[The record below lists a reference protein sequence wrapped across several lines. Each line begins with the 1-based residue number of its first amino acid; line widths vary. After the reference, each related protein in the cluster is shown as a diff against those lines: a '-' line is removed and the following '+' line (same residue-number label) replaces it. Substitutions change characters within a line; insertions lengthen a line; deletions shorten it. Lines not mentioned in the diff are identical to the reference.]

1 MTGHRQPWYLDRLR
15 AELERVAAI
24 EDRRERGPALGRLRP
39 ALGRLRPSPHTLVA
53 LALVAAL
60 VAVVLTVAREP
71 DVERPAAPPGKKV
84 VATDVER
91 GVRFSLDGRVL
102 TVQLLPNRPN
112 ATFEAVSGAEIS
124 ATCRTNVAA
133 PPGDPRSET
142 TVFRRW
148 PAGETSLSYRFP
160 RDVSSW
166 CRLDRPSVGI
176 VASVSFPVAWS
187 GAREQIAETANNWAR
202 VFASTE
208 QACNDYTA
216 PSVCKQI
223 GCRLV
228 GGKPTEACKAWL
240 LPASSTPSGKGWAWE
255 HRGAKVQKIAISG
268 DRAAATLLKDGVEI
282 DTVQLRRTAT
292 GEWLIDKLGDDGLT
306 AELRRKLRGPGG

>member
-1 MTGHRQPWYLDRLR
+1 MSEDFISGLHDDLVEAMDRYERRSPHGRLAAGRYPQLLR
-15 AELERVAAI
+15 PATLARVAA
-24 EDRRERGPALGRLRP
+24 GAALI
-39 ALGRLRPSPHTLVA
+39 V
-53 LALVAAL
+53 ALVAA
-60 VAVVLTVAREP
+60 VLTVWRES
-71 DVERPAAPPGKKV
+71 DVERPAAPPGNKI

-91 GVRFSLDGRVL
+91 GVRFTLDGRVL
-102 TVQLLPNRPN
+102 TVQLLPDRPEVLE
-112 ATFEAVSGAEIS
+112 TVSGAEIS
-124 ATCRTNVAA
+124 ATCGTNVAA

-142 TVFRRW
+142 TVFRIW

-160 RDVSSW
+160 RDDSSW
-166 CRLDRPSVGI
+166 CRLDRQSVGI

-223 GCRLV
+223 GCQLV
-228 GGKPTEACKAWL
+228 GGKPTEACKSWL

-255 HRGAKVQKIAISG
+255 HRGATVQRIAISG
-268 DRAAATLLKDGVEI
+268 DRAAATLAKDGLWI

-292 GEWLIDKLGDDGLT
+292 GDWLIDKLGEGGMP
-306 AELRRKLRGPGG
+306 AELRRKLRGPGA

>member
-1 MTGHRQPWYLDRLR
+1 MSDDFFIRLERQLQA
-15 AELERVAAI
+15 AEL
-24 EDRRERGPALGRLRP
+24 RELNRGPVLRRFVSARLPRRLLSVPLAAAAALG
-39 ALGRLRPSPHTLVA
+39 V
-53 LALVAAL
+53 VVVAL
-60 VAVVLTVAREP
+60 VAVVVTVAR
-71 DVERPAAPPGKKV
+71 DVERRTAAAAPGKKV

-102 TVQLLPNRPN
+102 TVQLIPPVRNQ
-112 ATFEAVSGAEIS
+112 TFETVSGAEIS
-124 ATCRTNVAA
+124 ATCGANVAA

-223 GCRLV
+223 GCQLV
-228 GGKPTEACKAWL
+228 GGKPTEACKSWL

-268 DRAAATLLKDGVEI
+268 DRAAATLSKDGVEI

-292 GEWLIDKLGDDGLT
+292 GEWLIDKLGPIG
-306 AELRRKLRGPGG
+306 AVGFSK